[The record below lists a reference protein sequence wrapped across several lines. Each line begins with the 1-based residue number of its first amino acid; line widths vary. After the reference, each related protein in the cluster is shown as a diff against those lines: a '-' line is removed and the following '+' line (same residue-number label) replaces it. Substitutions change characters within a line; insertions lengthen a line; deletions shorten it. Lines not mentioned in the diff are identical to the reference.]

1 MTRDISSKMH
11 IFLLVL
17 LCFIAQRCQSFSS
30 VPLLEH
36 LSAQNL
42 SILCLGDS
50 LTEGMVL
57 FQPPGKKGHAEV
69 LWRPYSNRLQA
80 LLPRIKVVNAG
91 VSGERTDQILH
102 RVPSELERGGSKI
115 GLVIVLGG
123 TNDMVPDSITTAD
136 VISHLELIHQ
146 SVWAKGASTV
156 SITMPALSWIR
167 NLPNSIAKYKAVNQH
182 LRELRRTKPSQM
194 VGLLDLEE
202 RFVPQESEENRFFWG
217 IDNAH
222 LSDKG
227 YERVAELLF
236 KELERSAIMLQ

>member
-1 MTRDISSKMH
+1 MLGSTTT
-11 IFLLVL
+11 FVVL
-17 LCFIAQRCQSFSS
+17 LILLCLAARQCQSSSS
-30 VPLLEH
+30 VPLLQH
-36 LSAQNL
+36 LSNQNL

-50 LTEGMVL
+50 LTEGMYL

-102 RVPSELERGGSKI
+102 RVPAELERGASKV
-115 GLVIVLGG
+115 GLVIVLAG
-123 TNDMVPDSITTAD
+123 TNDMVSELITTAD
-136 VISHLELIHQ
+136 VISHLDLIHQ
-146 SVWAKGASTV
+146 SVWAKGASSV

-167 NLPNSIAKYKAVNQH
+167 SLPNSIAKYKAVNQH
-182 LRELRRTKPSQM
+182 LRELRRTNSSNM

-227 YERVAELLF
+227 YERVADLLF
-236 KELERSAIMLQ
+236 KELERSVVLLQ